1 MTVAE
6 LIEKLKTMP
15 QDLPVH
21 IVHINDEGGG
31 TLHEDIDGVFDIA
44 ADPEWGDEA
53 VVVIAVNSL

>member
-15 QDLPVH
+15 QDLP
-21 IVHINDEGGG
+21 VHINDEGGG

-53 VVVIAVNSL
+53 AVIIAVNSL

>member
-21 IVHINDEGGG
+21 VHDDGASVNHEYINA
-31 TLHEDIDGVFDIA
+31 VFDIA
-44 ADPEWGDEA
+44 SDPEWGEVA
-53 VVVIAVNSL
+53 SVVLSVNSQ